1 MSAFL
6 ELHRVLER
14 RYQNNFGV
22 FIRLPSGHVINYDF
36 IGGDTPRINVI
47 EWDIR
52 TGELGDEYPMLR
64 NAADYVF
71 VFDDEVLDKTRRFC
85 DCRLRSGDTIDLICV
100 PQPPEE
106 P

>member
-6 ELHRVLER
+6 ELHHALER
-14 RYQNNFGV
+14 LYQNNFGV

-36 IGGDTPRINVI
+36 IGGDTPRVNLI
-47 EWDIR
+47 ERDLR

-71 VFDDEVLDKTRRFC
+71 VFDDEVLDKTRSFG
-85 DCRLRSGDTIDLICV
+85 DCRLTSGDTIELICV
-100 PQPPEE
+100 PRPPEE

>member
-6 ELHRVLER
+6 ELHRALER

-36 IGGDTPRINVI
+36 IGGDTPRVNLI
-47 EWDIR
+47 ERDLR

-71 VFDDEVLDKTRRFC
+71 VFDDEVLDKTRSFR
-85 DCRLRSGDTIDLICV
+85 DCRLTSGDTIELICV
-100 PQPPEE
+100 PHPPEE